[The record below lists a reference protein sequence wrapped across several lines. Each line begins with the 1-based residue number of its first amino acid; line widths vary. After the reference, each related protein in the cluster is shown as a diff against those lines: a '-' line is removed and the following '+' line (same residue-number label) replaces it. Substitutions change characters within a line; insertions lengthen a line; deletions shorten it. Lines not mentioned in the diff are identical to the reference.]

1 MILGK
6 NLILA
11 INGSPLAAAK
21 SCNIQQSQSFIQ
33 VASPTA
39 ARWKQVVPEALE
51 WSISADCLIGTFDA
65 YNTLDQAWRNGTAL
79 TIRYYDTDYNCNKT
93 GTAYIADIR
102 LEGSTGSLAKM
113 SIQLQGSGELSEYG
127 EAMTISRTLE
137 QTSRWYSKQTTGIYS
152 ITAYSGSAKIYSGSF
167 TLSQRTLVRINYANS
182 VIGNVVILSQNNDI
196 VTKAHN
202 AETITSQ
209 NYTYV
214 IEDSGRVWLDAGTW
228 YFVESST
235 NYESPTYTKLS

>member
-11 INGSPLAAAK
+11 IGGSPLAAAK

-93 GTAYIADIR
+93 GTAYIASID
-102 LEGSTGSLAKM
+102 LKGSVGSLASM
-113 SIQLQGSGELSEYG
+113 SISLKGSGELSKYAG
-127 EAMTISRTLE
+127 TAITVSRTLQ
-137 QTSRWYSKQTTGIYS
+137 QTGKFYYHTTSGNYSAASYS
-152 ITAYSGSAKIYSGSF
+152 DSAKIYSGSF
-167 TLSQRTLVRINYANS
+167 TLTARTKVKIT
-182 VIGNVVILSQNNDI
+182 GNAWIVFFSTSNGI
-196 VTKAHN
+196 VTKAAN
-202 AETITSQ
+202 AQ
-209 NYTYV
+209 NIASSDYSSV
-214 IEDSGRVWLDAGTW
+214 LSGNDSIWLDAGTW
-228 YFVESST
+228 YVVESAQ
-235 NYESPTYTKLS
+235 NYTTPTYTKVS

>member
-11 INGSPLAAAK
+11 IGGSPLAAAK

-93 GTAYIADIR
+93 GTAYIASID
-102 LEGSTGSLAKM
+102 LKGSVGSLASM
-113 SIQLQGSGELSEYG
+113 SISLKGSGELSEYAG
-127 EAMTISRTLE
+127 TAITVNRTLQ
-137 QTSRWYSKQTTGIYS
+137 QTGKFYYHTTSGNYSAASY
-152 ITAYSGSAKIYSGSF
+152 YSAKIYSGSF
-167 TLSQRTLVRINYANS
+167 TLTARTKVKIT
-182 VIGNVVILSQNNDI
+182 NNAGIVFFSTSNGI
-196 VTKAHN
+196 VTKAAN
-202 AETITSQ
+202 AENITSSDFSSVVRG
-209 NYTYV
+209 NN
-214 IEDSGRVWLDAGTW
+214 SVWLDAGTW
-228 YFVESST
+228 YIVESAQ
-235 NYESPTYTKLS
+235 NYTTPTYTKVS

>member
-11 INGSPLAAAK
+11 IGGSPLAAAK

-79 TIRYYDTDYNCNKT
+79 TIRYYDTNYNCNKT
-93 GTAYIADIR
+93 GTAYIASID
-102 LEGSTGSLAKM
+102 LKGSVGSLASM
-113 SIQLQGSGELSEYG
+113 SISLKGSGELSEYDG
-127 EAMTISRTLE
+127 TAITVSRTLQ
-137 QTSRWYSKQTTGIYS
+137 QTGKFYYHTTSGNYSAASYS
-152 ITAYSGSAKIYSGSF
+152 DSAKIYSGSF
-167 TLSQRTLVRINYANS
+167 TLTARTKVKITANAGIVFFS
-182 VIGNVVILSQNNDI
+182 TSNGI
-196 VTKAHN
+196 VTKAAN
-202 AETITSQ
+202 AQNITPSDYSSVLSG
-209 NYTYV
+209 N
-214 IEDSGRVWLDAGTW
+214 DSIWLDAGTW
-228 YFVESST
+228 YVVESAQ
-235 NYESPTYTKLS
+235 NYTTPTYTKVS